1 MVLSA
6 LATYGGVLDDYTRS
20 VLLIAALSGL
30 ITVPCS
36 GAWTLFGASLS
47 RLRLLTDPRVTRP
60 FNWTMAALLVASI
73 APVIFE

>member
-1 MVLSA
+1 
-6 LATYGGVLDDYTRS
+6 
-20 VLLIAALSGL
+20 L

-47 RLRLLTDPRVTRP
+47 RLLMDPKVTRP

-73 APVIFE
+73 APILFE